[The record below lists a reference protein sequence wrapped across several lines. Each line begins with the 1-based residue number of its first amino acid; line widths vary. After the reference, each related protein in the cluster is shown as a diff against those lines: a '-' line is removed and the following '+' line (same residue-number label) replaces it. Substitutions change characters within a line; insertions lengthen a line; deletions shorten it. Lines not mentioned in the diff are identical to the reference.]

1 MALWS
6 HTKAAVN
13 TGYGMPSYARIGLP
27 NPFYKPRPLGA
38 APDEHP
44 ERLFDPPY
52 GWNPDPH
59 LRGLIHGGSNLDMV
73 RGGSF
78 RISKDDPVVK
88 FGRDLK
94 NRLSTV
100 KLVKRKTGGKTFR
113 EITQEHAREYGK
125 ELAKTRFGK
134 KLRNFMNP
142 PKKGGKALL
151 SRKRMKGGDGLFGML
166 GTMAEAIGA
175 TSMNVLKNLALQAGS
190 SVMDL
195 LATIVTDP
203 KKALSLAMKFAPGA
217 ISVILGIMRKL
228 GLSTPK
234 IGKRKKQ
241 KRQTRPVPPTPDYPA
256 PPPPPDEPAPSAP
269 YEDEVPPPPPS
280 EPPPTVVEPS
290 YFELRKQ
297 MYGYG
302 HPVMFY

>member
-73 RGGSF
+73 RAAGTF

-94 NRLSTV
+94 NRLASV
-100 KLVKRKTGGKTFR
+100 KLVKRKTGGNV
-113 EITQEHAREYGK
+113 
-125 ELAKTRFGK
+125 LAKTRLAK

-195 LATIVTDP
+195 LATIATDP

-269 YEDEVPPPPPS
+269 YEDEVPPPPPT
-280 EPPPTVVEPS
+280 EPPPLVES
-290 YFELRKQ
+290 SFFESRKKK
-297 MYGYG
+297 YGYG

>member
-38 APDEHP
+38 TPDEHP
-44 ERLFDPPY
+44 ELLFEPPY

-59 LRGLIHGGSNLDMV
+59 LRGLIH
-73 RGGSF
+73 GGSF

-94 NRLSTV
+94 NRLASV
-100 KLVKRKTGGKTFR
+100 KLVKRKTGGNV
-113 EITQEHAREYGK
+113 
-125 ELAKTRFGK
+125 LAKTRLAK
-134 KLRNFMNP
+134 KLPNFLNP

-195 LATIVTDP
+195 LATIATDP

-241 KRQTRPVPPTPDYPA
+241 KKQIRPVPPTPVYPA
-256 PPPPPDEPAPSAP
+256 PPPPPEDEPTPSAP
-269 YEDEVPPPPPS
+269 YEDEVPPPPPT
-280 EPPPTVVEPS
+280 EPPPPEPES
-290 YFELRKQ
+290 FFERRRRKQ
-297 MYGYG
+297 YGYG
-302 HPVMFY
+302 RRVMYY

>member
-13 TGYGMPSYARIGLP
+13 TGYGMPSYNRIGLP

-59 LRGLIHGGSNLDMV
+59 LRGLIHGGSNLAMV
-73 RGGSF
+73 RGNHGGF

-88 FGRDLK
+88 FGRDIK
-94 NRLSTV
+94 NRLASV
-100 KLVKRKTGGKTFR
+100 KLVKRKTGGKSITRMRR
-113 EITQEHAREYGK
+113 ELRET
-125 ELAKTRFGK
+125 LAQHEKPWGERVKDAFSS
-134 KLRNFMNP
+134 R
-142 PKKGGKALL
+142 KKGGKAMI

-195 LATIVTDP
+195 LATIATDP

-256 PPPPPDEPAPSAP
+256 PPPPPDEPVPSAP

-280 EPPPTVVEPS
+280 EPPPLVEPS
-290 YFELRKQ
+290 FFESRKKE
-297 MYGYG
+297 YGYG